1 MNPYLSVEIDSIV
14 KVEKSMEN
22 LIRNLISALNGE
34 AYEEAKA
41 ITDQIIATGDE
52 ELIKQA
58 EYINSVL

>member
-1 MNPYLSVEIDSIV
+1 MTH
-14 KVEKSMEN
+14 KEKNMEN

-34 AYEEAKA
+34 AYEEAKV

>member
-1 MNPYLSVEIDSIV
+1 MTH
-14 KVEKSMEN
+14 KEKNMEN

-34 AYEEAKA
+34 AYEEAKS
-41 ITDQIIATGDE
+41 ITEQIIATLDE

>member
-1 MNPYLSVEIDSIV
+1 
-14 KVEKSMEN
+14 MEN

-58 EYINSVL
+58 EYLNSVL

>member
-1 MNPYLSVEIDSIV
+1 MGGMIMTH
-14 KVEKSMEN
+14 KEKNMEN

-34 AYEEAKA
+34 AYEEAKV